1 MFLLVI
7 SEILGLFT
15 NTLAADGKYSYLN
28 RKNSQQPIRMQL
40 YKKQNSFTEFFV
52 VFLKSAAN
60 V

>member
-7 SEILGLFT
+7 SEILGLFA
-15 NTLAADGKYSYLN
+15 NTLTADGKYSYLN